1 MSIVWYLRRD
11 QKTSN
16 SNKKLRNYATRH
28 RVPTVVADLKMWA
41 SVSGTPI
48 SLVNIKLWHMK
59 SFDLAH
65 ESLV

>member
-1 MSIVWYLRRD
+1 MSIDWYLRRD

-28 RVPTVVADLKMWA
+28 RVPTVVAELKMWA

-48 SLVNIKLWHMK
+48 SLVNIKFWHMK
-59 SFDLAH
+59 SCDIVN
-65 ESLV
+65 E